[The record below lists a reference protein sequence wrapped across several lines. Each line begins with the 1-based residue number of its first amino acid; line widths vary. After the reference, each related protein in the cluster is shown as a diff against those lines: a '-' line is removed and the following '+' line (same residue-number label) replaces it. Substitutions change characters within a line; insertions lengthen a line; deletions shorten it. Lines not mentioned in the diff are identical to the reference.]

1 MTATSREKVSLGNAM
16 QMCWVLDTETF
27 VIPNAILI
35 EIIKKYLENIS
46 SLIFDKKYFITI

>member
-1 MTATSREKVSLGNAM
+1 MTATSRENVSLGNAM
-16 QMCWVLDTETF
+16 QMCWVWDTETF
-27 VIPNAILI
+27 VFPNAILI